1 MANVLSSL
9 ALTGVIA
16 ICTTFLGP
24 LAAAAGTQPLV
35 LKDTI
40 ALPHTGGR
48 IDHMD
53 IDLARKR
60 LFVAEIGNGSVDIVD
75 LKSGKMIKR
84 ISGLDEPQGVVFAP
98 KADVLAVGCGGDGT
112 VRLYDGKTYAP
123 RGVVKLGDDAD
134 DARLDPTTGDIVIAF
149 GDGGLAVIDP
159 ATAAVVKTIP
169 LPAHPEGFQIAGD
182 RVFANV
188 PDAGQ
193 IDVVNLNSGKHIATW
208 PLGDLSANFPMALGE
223 DGLIAVGFRSPNV
236 FALFNRADGHMVGRI
251 ADCGT
256 ADDIDFDAK
265 WHRYYVS
272 CGSGEID
279 VFSFSGG
286 TIKSV
291 GHVSTTWGARTSL
304 FVPQL
309 DRLFLA
315 VRAGLLFG
323 TNASIRIYQPLP

>member
-1 MANVLSSL
+1 MANPLSTL
-9 ALTGVIA
+9 AVACLV
-16 ICTTFLGP
+16 ICTTLSRP
-24 LAAAAGTQPLV
+24 VAAAEAAQPLV

-40 ALPHTGGR
+40 KLPHTSGR

-75 LKSGKMIKR
+75 LKSRKVIKR

-98 KADVLAVGCGGDGT
+98 KADVLVVGSGGDGT
-112 VRLYDGKTYAP
+112 VRLYDGKTYGP

-134 DARLDPTTGDIVIAF
+134 DTRLDPETGNIVIAY
-149 GDGGLAVIDP
+149 GDGGLAIIDP
-159 ATAAVVKTIP
+159 ATATVVKTIP
-169 LPAHPEGFQIAGD
+169 LPAHPEGFQIDGD
-182 RVFANV
+182 RAFVNV
-188 PDAGQ
+188 PDANQ
-193 IDVVNLNSGKHIATW
+193 IDVVDLDRGKHIATW
-208 PLGDLSANFPMALGE
+208 PLGDLSANFPMVLGE
-223 DGLIAVGFRSPNV
+223 DGQIAVGFRSPDV
-236 FALFNRADGHMVGRI
+236 FALFNRADGHLVGRI

-265 WHRYYVS
+265 RHRYYVS

-279 VFSFSGG
+279 VVSYSGG
-286 TIKSV
+286 AIKSV
-291 GHVSTTWGARTSL
+291 RHVSTTWGARTSL

-323 TNASIRIYQPLP
+323 SNASIRIYQPLP